1 VAARPPRQLKTS
13 RTAWVAQEY
22 GANTSHLAVSTLRF
36 RLVGP
41 CRTAGQI
48 PNIGCGVGD
57 FTVQLVGAGRA
68 VLGVDPSEA
77 LLADALQRFGDRVP
91 GQLPD
96 VLRIL
101 ESELVQRG
109 LRHAP
114 WYFADSHDLATLI
127 TSAGL
132 TTARGRLRTV
142 AQRRLYGRDELLGWL
157 SSQIV
162 IAYESLMNKGEF
174 ALFRGAIAR
183 RCVAE
188 LERESDRYVVEFRR
202 LDVLAHRV

>member
-1 VAARPPRQLKTS
+1 
-13 RTAWVAQEY
+13 
-22 GANTSHLAVSTLRF
+22 
-36 RLVGP
+36 VGP

-96 VLRIL
+96 VRRIL
-101 ESELVQRG
+101 ESELLQRG

-127 TSAGL
+127 RSAGL

-162 IAYESLMNKGEF
+162 IA
-174 ALFRGAIAR
+174 
-183 RCVAE
+183 
-188 LERESDRYVVEFRR
+188 
-202 LDVLAHRV
+202 